1 MVAFPDD
8 TGEQA
13 VEFLQSHE
21 GLHRVVDDGLVPV
34 LITLSSEPEN
44 TRRISR
50 THHPYLFK
58 RGVVLQR
65 DDVIG
70 DRYKL
75 QVV

>member
-8 TGEQA
+8 SGEQT
-13 VEFLQSHE
+13 VEFLQGHE

-34 LITLSSEPEN
+34 LISLSFEPGD

-50 THHPYLFK
+50 THHPYLFE

-75 QVV
+75 QVI